1 MHRAAA
7 DLSTGTTPARGVG
20 PCRACQVGEE
30 RAALQPAEG
39 RRLRGDRSA
48 QNRTYGVPGR
58 PVRENLS
65 LTLFFFFFTLPL
77 FFPCEPLDF
86 SPFSRRAQ
94 TPFVRYS
101 FSRLPLVRLILPF
114 ALLFFLSIP
123 RQRCSGRQSSS
134 SSTLLCACL
143 RHCFW
148 PTRTARV
155 REGGLRVGKGE

>member
-1 MHRAAA
+1 MHRASA

-30 RAALQPAEG
+30 RAALQPARAIESRG
-39 RRLRGDRSA
+39 RGGYRSA

-65 LTLFFFFFTLPL
+65 LALFFFFRFLC
-77 FFPCEPLDF
+77 FFPYEPLDF

-101 FSRLPLVRLILPF
+101 FCLSFHSCASNSSFRSFVPFCSSPAVAVLGGRAAAARYFVLACVIVFGRRGPL
-114 ALLFFLSIP
+114 
-123 RQRCSGRQSSS
+123 G
-134 SSTLLCACL
+134 
-143 RHCFW
+143 
-148 PTRTARV
+148 
-155 REGGLRVGKGE
+155 